1 MRCPRCGESFT
12 LYYLRQ
18 TRCRRCQREVEL
30 LIEADAKRRAPRFAA
45 PKDLTT
51 WTGKGAAA

>member
-1 MRCPRCGESFT
+1 ME
-12 LYYLRQ
+12 LYYVRQ

-30 LIEADAKRRAPRFAA
+30 IVEADTKRRAPRFTA